1 MSSPN
6 MGERL
11 RRSRRSATSTSSSLM
26 RLILPPVNRTW
37 TALILAMSIIISPS
51 CATSASSSGSLFNLT
66 VAHVNDIHVR
76 LEETNTYSGVCKD
89 ADKGIE

>member
-1 MSSPN
+1 
-6 MGERL
+6 MGE
-11 RRSRRSATSTSSSLM
+11 RSRRSATSTSSSLM
-26 RLILPPVNRTW
+26 RLILPPVNRT
-37 TALILAMSIIISPS
+37 TALILAISIIISPS

-76 LEETNTYSGVCKD
+76 LEETNEYSGVCKD